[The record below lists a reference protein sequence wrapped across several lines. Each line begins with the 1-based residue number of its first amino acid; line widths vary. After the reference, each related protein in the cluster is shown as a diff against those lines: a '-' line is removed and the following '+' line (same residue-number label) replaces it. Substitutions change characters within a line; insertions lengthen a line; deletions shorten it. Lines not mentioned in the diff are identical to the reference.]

1 MTTIDRY
8 VQIGADVRHV
18 VLELGDDGAGTAVID
33 DGEPVDVRLPAAG
46 TSRFT
51 VPWNGRAVRVVAR
64 RRGRGVELSLH
75 GARVTAEPTA
85 GGAAAGAAGGSG
97 QVVAPM
103 PGKVV
108 EVAVAAGQA
117 VARGD
122 KTVVVEAMK
131 MRSTL
136 TAGVAG
142 VVQAVACAV
151 GDQVTGGQVLVE
163 IEEEADE

>member
-8 VQIGADVRHV
+8 VQIGEAVRHV

-33 DGEPVDVRLPAAG
+33 DGEPIEITLPSAG
-46 TSRFT
+46 ANRFT
-51 VPWNGRAVRVVAR
+51 VPWGGRAVRVVALR
-64 RRGRGVELSLH
+64 DGRGVELSLD
-75 GARVTAEPTA
+75 GARVTAQPTA
-85 GGAAAGAAGGSG
+85 GAAAAAQGGSG
-97 QVVAPM
+97 LIKAPM

-108 EVAVAAGQA
+108 EVAVEVGQA

-136 TAGVAG
+136 TAGVDG
-142 VVQAVACAV
+142 TIKAVACAE

-163 IEEEADE
+163 IEEADDE